1 MNNYRCETD
10 PERIKDYVQN
20 AAVVAFD
27 FETSPLIQYRDDPRA
42 SLDAH
47 RSCIVGV
54 SLSVAEGSAI
64 YVPLEHL
71 DGGNADPAQVYRL
84 LTKYVWMNPGVVKV
98 VHNLAFESMF
108 LYTRGIVI
116 QPPCYDTIAAAQLTL
131 KEPFIFRSLSDCGLK
146 RLVPELLGDE
156 LPTFEEVTA
165 GRFFDELSPDD
176 PETVRYACADS
187 DYALR
192 LYHRFNRWFMA
203 QLPKHRRIVEEIESP
218 TAVYCGLMKYNG
230 LLVDEAA
237 MIRKQGECAA
247 KIIDLR
253 DKIREIIGDVDIGAN
268 AGTQA
273 FKDYLFKTMG
283 LPVLKVT
290 EKNAEAADDQTM
302 VMLAEWC
309 ADHRPELVPLFD
321 LIQEYRKWSKLKTTY
336 LDGYLRFINPATGR
350 IHPDMLPLA
359 TETGRFAARNPNMQ
373 NAPRKT
379 NDPVGIRSFIIAPEG
394 RVLVS
399 CDFSQIELRI
409 GAFYCRD
416 DRMLDTYRKGGD
428 IHAATTSVIFGIPYE
443 QAVDKNAPDYK
454 ERRTIAKNVNFG
466 VFYGLFAKG
475 LQRTLKFKAGLD
487 KSLDDCQEIITNLK
501 AGYPNLTRWQAM
513 AKDAGTKRQYTQTFL
528 GRRRYLP
535 GIRSQDWGR
544 RSFAERC
551 ALNTPIQGTAAD
563 ILKLSLGRLI
573 TGLPDRPWLRPL
585 LQIHDELVF
594 ELPEERLAEA
604 VAFIQD
610 CMDAKPFP
618 ELDVPLVA
626 EASWGYDFGHMNEM
640 E

>member
-1 MNNYRCETD
+1 
-10 PERIKDYVQN
+10 
-20 AAVVAFD
+20 
-27 FETSPLIQYRDDPRA
+27 
-42 SLDAH
+42 
-47 RSCIVGV
+47 
-54 SLSVAEGSAI
+54 
-64 YVPLEHL
+64 
-71 DGGNADPAQVYRL
+71 
-84 LTKYVWMNPGVVKV
+84 
-98 VHNLAFESMF
+98 
-108 LYTRGIVI
+108 
-116 QPPCYDTIAAAQLTL
+116 
-131 KEPFIFRSLSDCGLK
+131 
-146 RLVPELLGDE
+146 
-156 LPTFEEVTA
+156 
-165 GRFFDELSPDD
+165 
-176 PETVRYACADS
+176 
-187 DYALR
+187 
-192 LYHRFNRWFMA
+192 
-203 QLPKHRRIVEEIESP
+203 
-218 TAVYCGLMKYNG
+218 
-230 LLVDEAA
+230 
-237 MIRKQGECAA
+237 
-247 KIIDLR
+247 
-253 DKIREIIGDVDIGAN
+253 
-268 AGTQA
+268 
-273 FKDYLFKTMG
+273 
-283 LPVLKVT
+283 
-290 EKNAEAADDQTM
+290 
-302 VMLAEWC
+302 
-309 ADHRPELVPLFD
+309 
-321 LIQEYRKWSKLKTTY
+321 
-336 LDGYLRFINPATGR
+336 
-350 IHPDMLPLA
+350 MLPLA

-394 RVLVS
+394 HVLVS

-416 DRMLDTYRKGGD
+416 DRMLDTYRNGGD

-487 KSLDDCQEIITNLK
+487 KSLDDCQEIISNLK

-573 TGLPDRPWLRPL
+573 TGLPARPWLRPL

-594 ELPEERLAEA
+594 ELPEERLTEA

-626 EASWGYDFGHMNEM
+626 EASWGYDFGHMEEM